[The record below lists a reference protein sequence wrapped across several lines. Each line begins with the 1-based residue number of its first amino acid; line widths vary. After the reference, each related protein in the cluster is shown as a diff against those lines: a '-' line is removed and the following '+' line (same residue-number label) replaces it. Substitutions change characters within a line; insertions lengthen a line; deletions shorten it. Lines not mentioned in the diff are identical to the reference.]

1 MADNIFSGIGDA
13 ISGVVTALQPGRV
26 QQMQQ
31 RKSQQSFVNEMDL
44 FKANPTQEGWSN
56 LQQHPVFKDFTNRE
70 QSKVATIRASQ
81 DVGKWAT
88 TVAKMGTARD
98 SMASRSPGGK
108 MTPEMEGV
116 FNEIDAKLFEDRP
129 TTQASGSV
137 ELAPV
142 ADTASAFIDSTD
154 AFKVPPTGGGE
165 FEMIA
170 NAMERGKNPPDF
182 RKESEAFIKDF
193 QRNSDFFQVSTPDS
207 PKEDLP
213 KTFEDVGMDSPQDI
227 ETMQDIQKAVPDV
240 DLMDEYKQNPEGMKR
255 ILEGFRKGTITRKL
269 LQELF
274 ASLQQSAKQAL
285 GIT

>member
-1 MADNIFSGIGDA
+1 MAFLDGIGDA
-13 ISGVVTALQPGRV
+13 IFGGAQRRDER
-26 QQMQQ
+26 QQN
-31 RKSQQSFVNEMDL
+31 QQSFVNEMDL

-154 AFKVPPTGGGE
+154 AFAVPEKKPGVFIKGE
-165 FEMIA
+165 RVGDI
-170 NAMERGKNPPDF
+170 NAAGDADF

-207 PKEDLP
+207 PKDDLP
-213 KTFEDVGMDSPQDI
+213 KTFDDIGLDSPQDM
-227 ETMQDIQKAVPDV
+227 ETMQDIQKAVPNV
-240 DLMDEYKQNPEGMKR
+240 DLMDEYQQNPEGMKR
-255 ILEGFRKGTITRKL
+255 IMEGFRKGTITRKQ